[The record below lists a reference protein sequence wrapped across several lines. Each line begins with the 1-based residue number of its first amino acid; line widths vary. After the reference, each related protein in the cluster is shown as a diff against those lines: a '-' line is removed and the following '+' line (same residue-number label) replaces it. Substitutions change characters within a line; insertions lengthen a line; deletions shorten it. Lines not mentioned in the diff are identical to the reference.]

1 MKIVDQLTFST
12 ERKYMA
18 TLADLESSGKRILFV
33 KGAPEII
40 ISKCK
45 SVPEG
50 LNELLLK
57 YQNQAMRTLG
67 FAYAEVSVDDKERI
81 EVLAENGLN
90 YIGIVAIS
98 DPVRKDVPDAVAR
111 CLSAGIDVK
120 IVTGDTPGTAKE
132 IGRQIGILTEKDGP
146 ECVITGV
153 DFEAL
158 SDAEALERV
167 LGLKIMCRARPTDK
181 QRLVQLL
188 QQKGAVVA
196 VTGDGTND
204 APALN
209 HAHVGL
215 SMGTGTSVAK
225 EASDI
230 TLLDDSFN
238 SIATAVM
245 WGRSLYQNIQRFI
258 LFQLTI
264 NLAALLIVF
273 LGSLIGKELPLT
285 VTQMLWVNL
294 IMDTFAAGA
303 LASLPPDERVMKREP
318 RKSSDFIITRKM
330 AINIIVTG
338 VAFVILMLGLMEY
351 FTNEAG
357 EISRYDLSRFFTI
370 FVMLQFWNMFN
381 AKRYGSSGSAFREIS
396 KSRGFVLVGLLIVVG
411 QILIVQFGGEVFR
424 TEPISF
430 HDWIV
435 IILSTSLVLVAG
447 EVIALLKKIIG

>member
-1 MKIVDQLTFST
+1 RMLQTNNLVRKMHATETMGATTVICTDKTGTLTQNQMRVAATDFITDKNDSIIRESISVNSTAYLDLSENGKVKTLGNPTEAALLLWLHDNGVNYLEIRNSARIVDQLTFST

-18 TLADLESSGKRILFV
+18 TIADSEISGKRILFV

-45 SVPEG
+45 SVPDG

-67 FAYAEVSVDDKERI
+67 FAYAEVSVDNKERI
-81 EVLAENGLN
+81 EALAEKGLN

-98 DPVRKDVPDAVAR
+98 DPVRRDVPDAVAR

-245 WGRSLYQNIQRFI
+245 WGRSLYQNIQ
-258 LFQLTI
+258 
-264 NLAALLIVF
+264 
-273 LGSLIGKELPLT
+273 
-285 VTQMLWVNL
+285 
-294 IMDTFAAGA
+294 
-303 LASLPPDERVMKREP
+303 
-318 RKSSDFIITRKM
+318 
-330 AINIIVTG
+330 
-338 VAFVILMLGLMEY
+338 
-351 FTNEAG
+351 
-357 EISRYDLSRFFTI
+357 
-370 FVMLQFWNMFN
+370 
-381 AKRYGSSGSAFREIS
+381 
-396 KSRGFVLVGLLIVVG
+396 
-411 QILIVQFGGEVFR
+411 
-424 TEPISF
+424 
-430 HDWIV
+430 
-435 IILSTSLVLVAG
+435 
-447 EVIALLKKIIG
+447 